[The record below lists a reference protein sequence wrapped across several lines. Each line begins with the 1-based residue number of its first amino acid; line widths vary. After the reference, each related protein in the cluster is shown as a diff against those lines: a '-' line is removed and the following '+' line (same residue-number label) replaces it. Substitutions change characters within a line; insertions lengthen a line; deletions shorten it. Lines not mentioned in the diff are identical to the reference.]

1 MDPQQLRASHTTVIA
16 ADPQDLYTMVS
27 DITRTGQ
34 WSPACTGGQWD
45 ESAGPRP
52 GAWFTGRNK
61 AGTREWTTRCQ
72 VTAASP
78 GRDFSF
84 VVGGAADGW
93 VRWTYSFRPAAD
105 GTLVTESWQVL
116 RILPRMGQTEDQLL
130 ALRDRTQANL
140 KATLQ
145 ALKDTAEA
153 ADPGP
158 AATRPPAR
166 S

>member
-1 MDPQQLRASHTTVIA
+1 MDLQQLRASHAAVIA
-16 ADPQDLYTMVS
+16 ADPEDLYTMVS

-45 ESAGPRP
+45 EGATPRL
-52 GAWFTGRNK
+52 GAWFTGHNK
-61 AGTREWTTRCQ
+61 AGTYEWTTRCQ

-78 GRDFSF
+78 GRDFGF

-93 VRWTYSFRPAAD
+93 VHWTYSFRPAAD
-105 GTLVTESWQVL
+105 GTLVTESWEVL
-116 RILPRMGQTEDQLL
+116 RIVPRMGETDDQLR

-140 KATLQ
+140 EATLQ
-145 ALKDTAEA
+145 ALKVAAEA
-153 ADPGP
+153 TDPRP
-158 AATRPPAR
+158 AGTGSPTR